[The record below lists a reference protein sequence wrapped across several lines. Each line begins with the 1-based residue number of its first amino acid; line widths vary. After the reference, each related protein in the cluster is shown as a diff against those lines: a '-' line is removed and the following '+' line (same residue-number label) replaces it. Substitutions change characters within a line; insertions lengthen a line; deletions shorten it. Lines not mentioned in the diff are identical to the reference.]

1 MHLHGVAQLG
11 PVHRGS
17 GVRPLVWLL
26 ATDSQWGRLLRVA
39 VISVLFAGL
48 LLGMHWTMG
57 EPR

>member
-1 MHLHGVAQLG
+1 M
-11 PVHRGS
+11 
-17 GVRPLVWLL
+17 RPLVWLL